1 MWKETKVVKNVGY
14 DNFDARF
21 GAYATDEADKKSILY
36 VGDKGILLGRVT
48 CVKSYGDKVIV
59 QVNDGAGLNDAM
71 LYTKDGEL
79 LNVVNNTISL
89 DDNTN
94 KRYLNVYMRDGV
106 NYNDYNNLVDIETG
120 KVIFK
125 EDYLG
130 LRFVFNDMIFSNRD
144 NIVIRYD
151 WDGSILWQHNYE
163 PDFNVTIDLGFVLEG
178 VCGGKLWVKS
188 KYDRHEIL
196 FAIDVNTGELVKAF
210 SDSEED
216 TNLPHCNLGKIYGSY
231 INVENDH
238 ILVLACDED
247 YNLFM
252 NLVNAK
258 TLEVFEKTNYAIDYD
273 YDNGKEDSLGGIT
286 SFQSDYITFWLERY
300 HVDSMPSGFV
310 VYNYKKKEVVF
321 AHRLFTPEQTK
332 KGRYLWGNTTR
343 IPFYNNG
350 LIFVHDNCDALHIFE
365 DVKE

>member
-1 MWKETKVVKNVGY
+1 MWKETKVIKNVGY
-14 DNFDARF
+14 DHFDARF
-21 GAYATDEADKKSILY
+21 GAYATDEAGKKSILY
-36 VGDKGILLGRVT
+36 IGDKGILLGRVT

-94 KRYLNVYMRDGV
+94 MRYLNVYMRDGV

-188 KYDRHEIL
+188 KHDWHEIL
-196 FAIDVNTGELVKAF
+196 LAIDMNTGELIKAF

-216 TNLPHCNLGKIYGSY
+216 TNLPHCNYGSFGGVY
-231 INVENDH
+231 LNCENDH
-238 ILVLACDED
+238 VLIVTMDREF
-247 YNLFM
+247 NNFM
-252 NLVNAK
+252 NFVDAK
-258 TLEVFEKTNYAIDYD
+258 TLDVIEKTDYTINYD
-273 YDNGKEDSLGGIT
+273 YDDEYAFRISE
-286 SFQSDYITFWLERY
+286 FQGDYITVKIMGLNADLANFT
-300 HVDSMPSGFV
+300 GFA
-310 VYNYKKKEVVF
+310 VYNYKTKEVVF
-321 AHRLFTPEQTK
+321 AHRLITSEQAAD
-332 KGRYLWGNTTR
+332 
-343 IPFYNNG
+343 G
-350 LIFVHDNCDALHIFE
+350 LHISTLSPLHYSPNSGCFLVHDRWNTLHIFE

>member
-1 MWKETKVVKNVGY
+1 MWKETKVVKNVEY
-14 DNFDARF
+14 YNFDARY
-21 GAYATDEADKKSILY
+21 GAYATNESDGNSVINIAGKEFHTRKAT
-36 VGDKGILLGRVT
+36 RVR
-48 CVKSYGDKVIV
+48 SYEDKVVV
-59 QVNDGAGLNDAM
+59 QTRGEIRSKDTL

-94 KRYLNVYMRDGV
+94 MRYINVYMRDGV

-144 NIVIRYD
+144 NIITRYD

-196 FAIDVNTGELVKAF
+196 LAIDVNTGELVKAF

-238 ILVLACDED
+238 ILVLSCDED

-252 NLVNAK
+252 NFVDAK
-258 TLEVFEKTNYAIDYD
+258 TLEVFEKTDYTINYD
-273 YDNGKEDSLGGIT
+273 YDDEYAFRISEFQGDCIT
-286 SFQSDYITFWLERY
+286 VKIMGLNADLANFT
-300 HVDSMPSGFV
+300 GFA
-310 VYNYKKKEVVF
+310 VYNYKTKEVVF
-321 AHRLFTPEQTK
+321 AHRLITSEQAAD
-332 KGRYLWGNTTR
+332 
-343 IPFYNNG
+343 G
-350 LIFVHDNCDALHIFE
+350 LHISTLSPLHYSPNSGCFLVHDNSENLHIFE

>member
-36 VGDKGILLGRVT
+36 IGDKGILLGRVT

-94 KRYLNVYMRDGV
+94 MRYLNVYMRDGV

-216 TNLPHCNLGKIYGSY
+216 TNLPHCNYGSFGGVY
-231 INVENDH
+231 LNCENDH
-238 ILVLACDED
+238 VLIVTMDREF
-247 YNLFM
+247 NNFM
-252 NLVNAK
+252 NFVDAK
-258 TLEVFEKTNYAIDYD
+258 TLDVIEKTDYTINYD
-273 YDNGKEDSLGGIT
+273 YDDEYAFRISE
-286 SFQSDYITFWLERY
+286 FQGDYITVKIMGLNADLANFT
-300 HVDSMPSGFV
+300 GFA
-310 VYNYKKKEVVF
+310 VYNYKTKKVVF
-321 AHRLFTPEQTK
+321 AHRLITSEQAAD
-332 KGRYLWGNTTR
+332 
-343 IPFYNNG
+343 G
-350 LIFVHDNCDALHIFE
+350 LHISTLSPLHYSPNSGCFLVHDNSENLHIFE

>member
-36 VGDKGILLGRVT
+36 IGDKGILLGRVT

-71 LYTKDGEL
+71 LYTKDGEQ

-106 NYNDYNNLVDIETG
+106 NYNDYNNLVDIETD

-144 NIVIRYD
+144 NIITRYD

-196 FAIDVNTGELVKAF
+196 LAIDVNTGELVKAF

-216 TNLPHCNLGKIYGSY
+216 TNLPHCNYGSFGGVY
-231 INVENDH
+231 LNCENDH
-238 ILVLACDED
+238 VLIVTMDREF
-247 YNLFM
+247 NNFM
-252 NLVNAK
+252 NFVDAK
-258 TLEVFEKTNYAIDYD
+258 TLDVIEKTDYTINYD
-273 YDNGKEDSLGGIT
+273 YDDEYAFRISEFQGDCIT
-286 SFQSDYITFWLERY
+286 VKIMGLNADFANFT
-300 HVDSMPSGFV
+300 GFA
-310 VYNYKKKEVVF
+310 VYNYKTKEVVF
-321 AHRLFTPEQTK
+321 AHRLITSEHAAD
-332 KGRYLWGNTTR
+332 
-343 IPFYNNG
+343 G
-350 LIFVHDNCDALHIFE
+350 LHISTLSPLHYSPNSGCFLVHDNSENLHIFE

>member
-36 VGDKGILLGRVT
+36 IGDKGILLGRVT

-79 LNVVNNTISL
+79 LNVINNTISL
-89 DDNTN
+89 YDNTN
-94 KRYLNVYMRDGV
+94 MHYLEICSIEAGKST
-106 NYNDYNNLVDIETG
+106 DYYNLVDVETNE
-120 KVIFK
+120 VVFK
-125 EDYLG
+125 ENYLG
-130 LRFVFNDMIFSNRD
+130 TRCVFGNMIFSNEN
-144 NIVIRYD
+144 NIVTRYD

-163 PDFNVTIDLGFVLEG
+163 LDFNVKINLGFVMEG

-188 KYDRHEIL
+188 KHDRHEIL
-196 FAIDVNTGELVKAF
+196 LAIDVNTGELVKAF

-216 TNLPHCNLGKIYGSY
+216 TDLPHCNLGEIDGSY

-238 ILVLACDED
+238 ILVLAYDED

-252 NLVNAK
+252 NFVNAK
-258 TLEVFEKTNYAIDYD
+258 TLEVFEKTDYAIDYD
-273 YDNGKEDSLGGIT
+273 YDNGEKYSIGIT
-286 SFQSDYITFWLERY
+286 GFQGDYITFILSCL
-300 HVDSMPSGFV
+300 HIDGMPSGFA

-350 LIFVHDNCDALHIFE
+350 LIFVHDNCDTLHIFE

>member
-21 GAYATDEADKKSILY
+21 GAYATDEADKKSILHI
-36 VGDKGILLGRVT
+36 GDKVNLLDRVT
-48 CVKSYGDKVIV
+48 CVKSYSDKVVV
-59 QVNDGAGLNDAM
+59 QVDDGAGLNDAM

-94 KRYLNVYMRDGV
+94 MRYLNVYMRDGV

-144 NIVIRYD
+144 NIIIRYD

-188 KYDRHEIL
+188 KVNGHEIL
-196 FAIDVNTGELVKAF
+196 LAIDVNTGKLIKAF

-216 TNLPHCNLGKIYGSY
+216 TDLPHCNYGSFGGVY
-231 INVENDH
+231 LNCENDH
-238 ILVLACDED
+238 VLIVTMDREF
-247 YNLFM
+247 NNFM
-252 NLVNAK
+252 NFVDAK
-258 TLEVFEKTNYAIDYD
+258 TLDVIEKTDYTINYD
-273 YDNGKEDSLGGIT
+273 YDDEYAFRISE
-286 SFQSDYITFWLERY
+286 FQGDYITVKIMGLNADLANFT
-300 HVDSMPSGFV
+300 GFA
-310 VYNYKKKEVVF
+310 VYNYKTKEVVF
-321 AHRLFTPEQTK
+321 AHRLITSEQAAD
-332 KGRYLWGNTTR
+332 
-343 IPFYNNG
+343 G
-350 LIFVHDNCDALHIFE
+350 LHISTLSPLHYSPNSGCFLIHDNSENLHIFE